1 LLRSSE
7 PIDNSDA
14 LFSPALIPSPATASI
29 PAGEA
34 PADSRWGPLI
44 VVAIAAVI
52 IVSRMALGSEFGF
65 DYAGLWRG
73 GREILDGH
81 SPYLLHSWRQLLLA
95 GNAFVVPPLL
105 GELSIPFSVLPFHVA
120 LPLWNLLSACGLAA
134 ALKIVGVR
142 DGRVY
147 LLAACSFPFMSSQ
160 IMGQPDGLFALA
172 AAVAWRYRDS
182 WPGAV
187 AVGVVIAAKLLAWPL
202 LLWFLITRRF
212 RSLLVS
218 VSSAAVLLLLSWA
231 PIGFKGL
238 LGYPRLLAEDARGF
252 ETRSHSFVAL
262 AMRLGV
268 PAGLSTGLAIAV
280 AIAVVAAMVRAARGS
295 DLGWFAAAITFGL
308 LVSPVLWTHYLVL
321 LLVPLAISRPRFD
334 WVWVLTGTAFAL
346 SPVEPAHGWQIAVV
360 LLATITIAVMT
371 GSAAQAMRR
380 PNSRRRSRTTRAR
393 TSRSSR
399 PLDTT

>member
-1 LLRSSE
+1 MSLSGEESR
-7 PIDNSDA
+7 
-14 LFSPALIPSPATASI
+14 PS
-29 PAGEA
+29 
-34 PADSRWGPLI
+34 SRWGPLF
-44 VVAIAAVI
+44 VVGIAAVI
-52 IVSRMALGSEFGF
+52 IVSRLALGTEFGF
-65 DYAGLWRG
+65 DYKGLWRG
-73 GREILDGH
+73 GHEILDGH
-81 SPYLLHSWRQLLLA
+81 SPYLVLGWRRLLLT

-134 ALKIVGVR
+134 ALKVVGVR

-172 AAVAWRYRDS
+172 AALAWRYRDS

-202 LLWFLITRRF
+202 VLWFLITRRI
-212 RSLLVS
+212 RSALI
-218 VSSAAVLLLLSWA
+218 SATSIVVLLLLSWA
-231 PIGFKGL
+231 PIDFKGL
-238 LGYPRLLAEDARGF
+238 LGYPRLLYEDARGF

-262 AMRLGV
+262 AMRLGAS
-268 PAGLSTGLAIAV
+268 AGLSTGLAT
-280 AIAVVAAMVRAARGS
+280 AIAIVVAAAVVRAARGS
-295 DLGWFAAAITFGL
+295 DLGWFAGAITLGL

-334 WVWVLTGTAFAL
+334 WVWVLTGTAFVL

-360 LLATITIAVMT
+360 LMTTFTIAVMT
-371 GSAAQAMRR
+371 GSAARATR
-380 PNSRRRSRTTRAR
+380 PPNIRTRSRAARAR
-393 TSRSSR
+393 TERNYA
-399 PLDTT
+399 T